1 VVTKLIGKKLG
12 MTQVFNARGEV
23 VPVTIVQVDD
33 SVIVDKK
40 SVERDGYTALK
51 LGTFDVKK
59 PKNMPKALKGL
70 FKNEK
75 KHLDLPLKKRL
86 SEIKVSKEDAEKFNI
101 GDTITVESVFK
112 EGDFID
118 VSGVSKG
125 KGFQGVMKRHGFHG
139 GPASHGSM
147 MHRAPGSIGSSTFP
161 ARVFK
166 NMKMAGRM
174 GFDKITT
181 MNLFIEKI
189 DPENNY
195 VLIRGAV
202 PGGKNGEVIIK
213 KSAKKKIAQ
222 AKPAK
227 K

>member
-1 VVTKLIGKKLG
+1 

-23 VPVTIVQVDD
+23 VPVTIVQVED
-33 SVIVDKK
+33 SIVVDKK
-40 SVERDGYTALK
+40 SLERDGYTALK
-51 LGTFDVKK
+51 LGTIDAKK

-75 KHLDLPLKKRL
+75 NHLDMPLKSKI
-86 SEIKVSKEDAEKFNI
+86 SEIKLSKEESEKFKV
-101 GDTITVESVFK
+101 GDTITLESVFK

-118 VSGVSKG
+118 VSGISKG
-125 KGFQGVMKRHGFHG
+125 KGFQGVMKRHGFSG

-181 MNLFIEKI
+181 MNLMIEKI
-189 DPENNY
+189 DAENNY
-195 VLIRGAV
+195 VLVKGAV
-202 PGGKNGEVIIK
+202 PGSKNSLVVIK
-213 KSAKKKIAQ
+213 KSAKKKIVQ